1 YLPYARALDDA
12 TIELRDGRMMQVIRL
27 TGFPFET
34 ADSEELNYRKTLR
47 DTMLRG
53 IADARFALY
62 HHVVRREVQPVFEGT
77 FDDPFSQS
85 LDTAWRTK
93 LSSRK
98 LYVNDLFITLVR
110 RPLPGRIG
118 VLQNLV
124 RGSGRAESDARRM
137 RDLVALN

>member
-1 YLPYARALDDA
+1 
-12 TIELRDGRMMQVIRL
+12 
-27 TGFPFET
+27 
-34 ADSEELNYRKTLR
+34 
-47 DTMLRG
+47 
-53 IADARFALY
+53 
-62 HHVVRREVQPVFEGT
+62 
-77 FDDPFSQS
+77 DPFSQS

-118 VLQNLV
+118 VLQNLL

-137 RDLVALN
+137 RDLVALNAARDILLASLEP